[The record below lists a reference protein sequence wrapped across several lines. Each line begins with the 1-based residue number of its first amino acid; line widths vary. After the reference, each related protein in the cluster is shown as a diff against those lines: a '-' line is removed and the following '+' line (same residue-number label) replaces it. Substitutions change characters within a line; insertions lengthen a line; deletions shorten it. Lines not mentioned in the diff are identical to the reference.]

1 MNEEMINESEL
12 TDEELA
18 GQKLCEENRRLR
30 EALFCAVRGI
40 PEEYRE
46 DMALLARSRAEKN
59 GTDFES
65 AADEVFERYRRVMN
79 RRSGTRMERIRNND
93 TALRRA
99 FGLDTDTSANG

>member
-1 MNEEMINESEL
+1 MNEEMINDSEL

-46 DMALLARSRAEKN
+46 DMALLARSRAEILK
-59 GTDFES
+59 
-65 AADEVFERYRRVMN
+65 VRRM
-79 RRSGTRMERIRNND
+79 RSLKD
-93 TALRRA
+93 TAV
-99 FGLDTDTSANG
+99 